1 MAGNDN
7 RWTDPRFVWNKLRYD
22 RDAIVEASAGTGKT
36 FALES
41 IVVKLIREKGYDAK
55 EILLVTFTEKAAA
68 ELKNRVRKTLEA
80 EGRLPADFDEMTI
93 CTIHSF
99 CRRILSE
106 FAFENGVPMQCE
118 FGGDGGSLARLAVLN
133 ALKSDD
139 FKAECPDGLF
149 AALREADVKSV
160 ADLVSDVEKRIGN
173 TTPDEWRD
181 ELDAA
186 VGNAGPAVR
195 KAHAALVALGVGNVG
210 EYVMRMSGAKPNF
223 YEWLAGAFDS
233 LADPDG
239 DAFKDWL
246 AKFSGNWTT
255 NNKIKAWDGV
265 SFEKNEEIFHVDAA
279 KFLQGPI
286 EDLVAALGKRSKVAV
301 KKQQRQLAVKLL
313 ERAIPR
319 FEELKKSAALLSFDD
334 MVTRAA
340 EVVRKKTGT
349 PAEEDTK
356 RRFFQAVRE
365 QWRVALVD
373 EFQDTDG
380 NQWDIFRTLFSAAE
394 NKVEGGKP
402 GFLIVVGDPKQA
414 IYGWRGADV
423 RVYCDA
429 RDAITGG
436 NGEKLT
442 LEETFRAKPKLVEAF
457 NVFFRNDGAGK
468 PGSDWFKDG
477 AAGEKID
484 YEDVRYPADGNE
496 KFGDGKDD
504 DGNRGPGLVDEAEPD
519 PVRLLESI
527 PGRMRDAPPPNG
539 AFGNADV
546 CLPVFLE
553 NAALEMMRLHALDP
567 AYRTTDKDGNLQPH
581 RFRYRDMCVL
591 VKARKHAAAVRRAL
605 SRHGIPFG
613 QYKQPGLFDSPEAEG
628 VLALLDYLEKPN
640 DAGNRSALLLSPLFG
655 IEPAHLPEF
664 ATFPAFDAFVEGL
677 REHARKREW
686 SELFEA
692 AMSGRCTALASPGGG
707 DIHEFNRV
715 RAAVRRIFDL
725 LLAKRGLLARTVA
738 DFSAELRAWRRND
751 KSAGENAELFGKDS
765 DADRV
770 QIMTMHAAKGL
781 EFPVVFVAAGFSA
794 PFARNK
800 TPEDEQAALREEIRR
815 LFYVALTRAG
825 HRIYLPWSK
834 NAWETGIGTN
844 GSPLL
849 VRSDDGG
856 GFLGRAVQTWFDT
869 LAKRAGALPEE
880 CAAPAAGTAAATPPT
895 ASQTRTPAEGDA
907 GETRPVVEIEDAG
920 ELGLKWRKNLRL
932 QWNSFSSLHEKT
944 KGKGDMPDVKPP
956 PVAQGPG
963 SKEAEETD
971 EPLVDPETA
980 SETAP
985 GKKKSLLPGGNVC
998 GNVFHQTMEA
1008 LCKNN
1013 EEAGEVGFT
1022 NAHDPDKEAE
1032 LLDLIREK
1040 MRANAVKS
1048 STGDDGET
1056 TEKAFLELVRHAL
1069 DIELVFG
1076 DRRFRLKSIPRKD
1089 RCAETKFY
1097 AWEKAK
1103 GILEGRLPE
1112 DRDGA
1117 LNGEIDLLVRVGK
1130 EVFVIDW
1137 KTNSLAKYD
1146 DPRERRGRS
1155 HVEAAMDEAGY
1166 HLQYQLYAL
1175 AAAAW
1180 LDGHEE
1186 TLAGVAYLFVRAH
1199 LEGVANDV
1207 FSTPVDAAALEEFRG
1222 KVLANPAFKA

>member
-1 MAGNDN
+1 MAGNGN
-7 RWTDPRFVWNKLRYD
+7 RWTDKRFVWNSLRYD

-55 EILLVTFTEKAAA
+55 KILLVTFTEKAAA
-68 ELKNRVRKTLEA
+68 ELKNRVRKTLEK
-80 EGRLPADFDEMTI
+80 EGRLPVDFDEMTI

-99 CRRILSE
+99 CRRLLSE
-106 FAFENGVPMQCE
+106 FAFENGVPMQCD
-118 FGGDGGSLARLAVLN
+118 FGGDGGALLRRAVLD
-133 ALKSDD
+133 ALKQDLP
-139 FKAECPDGLF
+139 AECPDPADPHKALEKAGFKTF
-149 AALREADVKSV
+149 ANLLEKAEKA
-160 ADLVSDVEKRIGN
+160 VEKGAIG
-173 TTPDEWRD
+173 
-181 ELDAA
+181 ELDRKLHAKETECRRALAA
-186 VGNAGPAVR
+186 
-195 KAHAALVALGVGNVG
+195 AHAALRALPCAADLVRVSELAGINQAPAKRFFDWFRESFDALGRPDDPAFGDCLSRFPASGKNDLDPRIASWRGAALKRPLPNLFDRKELEGGKEPLKSLVEAVRDLVKERKNVQTG
-210 EYVMRMSGAKPNF
+210 SSADRRK
-223 YEWLAGAFDS
+223 LKLLIS
-233 LADPDG
+233 LATKAKERFDG
-239 DAFKDWL
+239 FK
-246 AKFSGNWTT
+246 
-255 NNKIKAWDGV
+255 KA
-265 SFEKNEEIFHVDAA
+265 
-279 KFLQGPI
+279 
-286 EDLVAALGKRSKVAV
+286 
-301 KKQQRQLAVKLL
+301 
-313 ERAIPR
+313 
-319 FEELKKSAALLSFDD
+319 AALLSFDD
-334 MVTRAA
+334 MVARAA
-340 EVVRKKTGT
+340 EVVRTKPGT
-349 PAEEDTK
+349 PAEADTK

-373 EFQDTDG
+373 EFQDTDR

-423 RVYCDA
+423 GVYCDA
-429 RDAITGG
+429 RKTIEDGG
-436 NGEKLT
+436 GERLT
-442 LEETFRAKPKLVEAF
+442 LPETFRAKPKLVEAF
-457 NVFFRNDGAGK
+457 NVFFRDKGADK

-477 AAGEKID
+477 AAGREID
-484 YEDVRYPADGNE
+484 YGDVRYPEDGND
-496 KFGDGKDD
+496 KFGDKKDD
-504 DGNRGPGLVDEAEPD
+504 DGNRGPGLVDEAEKD

-527 PGRMRDAPPPNG
+527 PRRMRDAPPPEG
-539 AFGNADV
+539 AFGDADV
-546 CLPVFLE
+546 CLPVFME
-553 NAALEMMRLHALDP
+553 NAALEMLRLHALDP
-567 AYRTTDKDGNLQPH
+567 AYRTVDKDGVLQPR

-591 VKARKHAAAVRRAL
+591 VKARDHAIAVRRAL

-655 IEPAHLPEF
+655 IEPARLPEF
-664 ATFPAFDAFVEGL
+664 ATFPAFDVFVEGL

-725 LLAKRGLLARTVA
+725 LLAKRGRLARTVA

-800 TPEDEQAALREEIRR
+800 TPEDEQAALREEIR
-815 LFYVALTRAG
+815 
-825 HRIYLPWSK
+825 
-834 NAWETGIGTN
+834 
-844 GSPLL
+844 
-849 VRSDDGG
+849 DGG

-869 LAKRAGALPEE
+869 PAKRAGALPEE

-998 GNVFHQTMEA
+998 GNVFHQTMEE

-1022 NAHDPDKEAE
+1022 NAYEPA
-1032 LLDLIREK
+1032 
-1040 MRANAVKS
+1040 
-1048 STGDDGET
+1048 GDDGET

-1069 DIELVFG
+1069 DIELKFG
-1076 DRRFRLKSIPRKD
+1076 DSRPFKLKDIPRKD

-1097 AWEKAK
+1097 ACEKAR

-1117 LNGEIDLLVRVGK
+1117 LNGEIDLLVRVGT
-1130 EVFVIDW
+1130 EVFVVDW
-1137 KTNSLAKYD
+1137 KTNSLAKFD

-1155 HVEAAMDEAGY
+1155 HIEAAMDEAGY

-1199 LEGVANDV
+1199 LEGVADDV
-1207 FSTPVDAAALEEFRG
+1207 FSAPVDAAALEEFRG